1 MEIERGVRRR
11 RVCKR
16 GQTVIES
23 EWEEEEGD
31 RVRGEKGGGRV

>member
-1 MEIERGVRRR
+1 VLEERMEIERGVRRR

-23 EWEEEEGD
+23 EWEE
-31 RVRGEKGGGRV
+31 GE